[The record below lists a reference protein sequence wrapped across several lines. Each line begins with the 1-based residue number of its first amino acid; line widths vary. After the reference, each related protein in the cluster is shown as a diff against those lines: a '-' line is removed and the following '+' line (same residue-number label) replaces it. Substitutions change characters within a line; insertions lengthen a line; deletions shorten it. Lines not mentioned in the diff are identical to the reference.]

1 MNRKSKQSTRAKG
14 ESFEKLAEEFLVRE
28 GFRILERNWQAGH
41 KEIDIIATKENLV
54 AFVEVKGS
62 RSGEYGHPSEWVDR
76 HKRENLVQAAQQ
88 FIIEHELIGF
98 DFRFDLI
105 TFFEGKLEHYPDAFQ
120 MESD

>member
-1 MNRKSKQSTRAKG
+1 MNRKSRKSTRAKG
-14 ESFEKLAEEFLVRE
+14 DSFEKLAEDFLVRE

-41 KEIDIIATKENLV
+41 KEIDIVATRENLV

-62 RSGEYGHPSEWVDR
+62 RSSEYGHPSERVDR
-76 HKRENLVQAAQQ
+76 RKRENLIQAAQQ
-88 FIIEHELIGF
+88 FIIEHELAGS

-105 TFFEGKLEHYPDAFQ
+105 TFFEGILEHYPDAFQ

>member
-1 MNRKSKQSTRAKG
+1 MNRKSEKSTRAKG
-14 ESFEKLAEEFLVRE
+14 DSFERLAEAFLVRE

-41 KEIDIIATKENLV
+41 KEIDIVAVKENLV

-62 RSGEYGHPSEWVDR
+62 RSGEYGHPSERVDHR
-76 HKRENLVQAAQQ
+76 KRENLIQAAQQ
-88 FIIEHELIGF
+88 YIIEHELIGF